1 MAPDDVL
8 HREAPQA
15 WEVRS
20 DVQVKTLGIF
30 LNKQLFNILIRS
42 RTVAVGVVNFLIAYI
57 FLLIAFTVSFM
68 IIFPR
73 TESFELL
80 PTAFVKVP

>member
-1 MAPDDVL
+1 MKYFFTKVIDGYRKASVI
-8 HREAPQA
+8 
-15 WEVRS
+15 
-20 DVQVKTLGIF
+20 LGIF
-30 LNKQLFNILIRS
+30 LIKQLFNILIRS